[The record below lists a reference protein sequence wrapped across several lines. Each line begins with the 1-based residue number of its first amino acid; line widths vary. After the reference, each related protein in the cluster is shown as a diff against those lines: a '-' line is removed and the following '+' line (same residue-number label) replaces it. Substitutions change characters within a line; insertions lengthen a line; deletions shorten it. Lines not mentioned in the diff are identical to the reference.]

1 MDTRKSS
8 QKFIDPIKERM
19 LSVRALNCC
28 KSIGVENLFQLL
40 EYAKS
45 NDLYHIRNCGPKTI
59 LELQDAINRYGSN
72 VQINSDNQ
80 DETLS
85 NYLPSSVESIFDD
98 CVLNCE
104 EDVQE
109 HFLNVFPNAETLYTQ
124 CFLDYSS
131 IFFALPNTVSIEQYS
146 SAGSWGMTFLT
157 KHRKLYHQTL
167 SAKLTHLNPN
177 CLIVLA

>member
-1 MDTRKSS
+1 MDTTKSS

-72 VQINSDNQ
+72 VLVNLDNQ
-80 DETLS
+80 DKTLL
-85 NYLPSSVESIFDD
+85 NHLPLSAECIFDN
-98 CVLNCE
+98 CVLN
-104 EDVQE
+104 
-109 HFLNVFPNAETLYTQ
+109 FL
-124 CFLDYSS
+124 SR
-131 IFFALPNTVSIEQYS
+131 FFN
-146 SAGSWGMTFLT
+146 
-157 KHRKLYHQTL
+157 
-167 SAKLTHLNPN
+167 
-177 CLIVLA
+177 

>member
-1 MDTRKSS
+1 MDTTKSS
-8 QKFIDPIKERM
+8 QKFIDPIKEGM

-72 VQINSDNQ
+72 VLVSLDSLP
-80 DETLS
+80 LS
-85 NYLPSSVESIFDD
+85 AECIFDD

-104 EDVQE
+104 EVVQDY
-109 HFLNVFPNAETLYTQ
+109 FLNMFPNAKTLYTQ

-131 IFFALPNTVSIEQYS
+131 VFFILHYRFSIDKISCNASKCSQ
-146 SAGSWGMTFLT
+146 
-157 KHRKLYHQTL
+157 
-167 SAKLTHLNPN
+167 
-177 CLIVLA
+177 

>member
-1 MDTRKSS
+1 MDTTKSS
-8 QKFIDPIKERM
+8 QKFIDPIKEGM

-72 VQINSDNQ
+72 VLVSLDSLP
-80 DETLS
+80 LS
-85 NYLPSSVESIFDD
+85 AECIFDD

-104 EDVQE
+104 EVVQDY
-109 HFLNVFPNAETLYTQ
+109 FLNMFPNAKTLYTQ
-124 CFLDYSS
+124 CFLD
-131 IFFALPNTVSIEQYS
+131 
-146 SAGSWGMTFLT
+146 
-157 KHRKLYHQTL
+157 
-167 SAKLTHLNPN
+167 
-177 CLIVLA
+177 